1 MNIDSL
7 RNSIQ
12 GNISVP
18 TDAAYENYQQSY
30 FLTSVAAKSPA
41 LVVSPATTEDIAA
54 AISWAREAGMGVAVR
69 GGGHGA
75 FSSADNKLVLDL
87 SLHFNKAKLHEQQI
101 VAGGGTTM
109 GTLLAAGAS
118 TNRAVPVGAA
128 AGPGMGLALHGGIG
142 WLCRRY
148 GLTIDHV
155 IEVEMVLPS
164 GAVVALGP
172 DAAESDLW
180 WAVRGAAPNFG
191 VVSRATFRTHE
202 VALMGFHR
210 YTVPAK
216 FLAPVLNHAEDVGE
230 HMDVSLACAQ
240 SPGEDASLLIYISVQ
255 GSEAEVSAS
264 HKTADDFVAGITD
277 SIIASDH
284 SLAPYR
290 DSPEF
295 DFPGAPIPE
304 PGPVQLYG
312 NSPFLGPSADLDHV
326 AEVILAAMSRA
337 QFPVRVNFEQMG
349 GAIGSIAPDATPFW
363 NRQATWSVSVTAV
376 WPELASKQQTAD
388 WVNETVGELGPAVC
402 GSYIVEAHPKE
413 ANVREYVAASFGENL
428 DRLRSLKRK
437 IDPENLF
444 DSYYPLT

>member
-12 GNISVP
+12 GDVRIS
-18 TDAAYENYQQSY
+18 TDPAYGKYQQTY
-30 FLTSVAAKSPA
+30 FLSSVAAKSPA
-41 LVVSPATTEDIAA
+41 LVISPATTEDIAA
-54 AISWAREAGMGVAVR
+54 AIVWARDVGMGVAVR
-69 GGGHGA
+69 GGGHSA

-87 SLHFNKAKLHEQQI
+87 SLHFNEAKLHGQDI

-118 TNRAVPVGAA
+118 KNRAVPVGAA

-148 GLTIDHV
+148 GLTIDHLL
-155 IEVEMVLPS
+155 EVEMVLPS
-164 GAVVALGP
+164 GAVITLGP
-172 DAAESDLW
+172 DSAESDLW
-180 WAVRGAAPNFG
+180 WSVRGAAPNFG
-191 VVSRATFRTHE
+191 VVSKATFRTHE
-202 VALMGFHR
+202 VDLMGFHR
-210 YTVPAK
+210 YKVPAQL
-216 FLAPVLNHAEDVGE
+216 LAPALNHAESVGE
-230 HMDVSLACAQ
+230 NMDVSLACAQ

-264 HKTADDFVAGITD
+264 QKTADDFVSGITD
-277 SIIASDH
+277 SVIASDH
-284 SLAPYR
+284 SLSPYR

-312 NSPFLGPSADLDHV
+312 NSPFLGPATDLDHV
-326 AEVILAAMSRA
+326 AQVILTGISRA
-337 QFPVRVNFEQMG
+337 KFPVRVNFEQMG
-349 GAIGSIAPDATPFW
+349 GAVASVAPDATPFW
-363 NRQATWSVSVTAV
+363 NRQATWSMTVTAV
-376 WPELASKQQTAD
+376 WPDLASKQPTAD
-388 WVNETVGELGPAVC
+388 WVNETVGELGSDVC

-413 ANVREYVAASFGENL
+413 TNIRDYVASSFGGNL

-437 IDPENLF
+437 TDPDNLF